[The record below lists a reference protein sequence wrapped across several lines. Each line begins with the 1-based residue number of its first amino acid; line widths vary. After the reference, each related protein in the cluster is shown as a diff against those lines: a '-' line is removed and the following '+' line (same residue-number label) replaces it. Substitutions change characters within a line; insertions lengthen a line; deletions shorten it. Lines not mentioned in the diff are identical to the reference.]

1 MPMITSVF
9 MTWDGC
15 CDAPK
20 ADMEFVARI
29 PFSLYPIARQSA
41 NRTDIKITTIPVA
54 KTSRSANKR
63 RI

>member
-1 MPMITSVF
+1 
-9 MTWDGC
+9 MTLDGC